1 MDPAKPE
8 ASILGGSGEDV
19 RHAPVVAVD
28 RDRCC
33 DTVLL
38 AGAARGVGQPL
49 QPQPHRCGCRR
60 RHDRHCPQP
69 AQPST
74 HHGGVLPRSGGII
87 ASSQIVGSHAS
98 GTWREAWQSDDLRL
112 GKGRPPPVIIRHDGC
127 TRRTGERRGCRWWKE
142 AIRAWGLYGFHKIAY
157 VEWGAPDN
165 ERVCV
170 CVHGLTRNGRD
181 FDALAAALHD
191 SYRLACPD
199 LPGRGRSHWLPV
211 PTEYRPPVYLNDMAA
226 LIARLDVDEV
236 DWVGTSL
243 GGLLGMTL
251 AAQPNSPIRKL
262 VLNDVGAFLAKGAL
276 QRIAGYVGTDPLFAD
291 LEALEAYLRD
301 IHKPFGPLTDAQ
313 WRHLAQH
320 SARPDPAGAGLRLH
334 YDPGLAA
341 AFKEGF
347 DQDVELWALW
357 DMISCPVLILRGEE
371 SDILAKDTAEEMLTR
386 GPQAELIEFAGVG
399 HAPMLMEPGQIE
411 AVRGWLL
418 R

>member
-1 MDPAKPE
+1 MSMVE
-8 ASILGGSGEDV
+8 RTYLSLGA
-19 RHAPVVAVD
+19 H
-28 RDRCC
+28 
-33 DTVLL
+33 
-38 AGAARGVGQPL
+38 
-49 QPQPHRCGCRR
+49 
-60 RHDRHCPQP
+60 
-69 AQPST
+69 
-74 HHGGVLPRSGGII
+74 
-87 ASSQIVGSHAS
+87 
-98 GTWREAWQSDDLRL
+98 
-112 GKGRPPPVIIRHDGC
+112 
-127 TRRTGERRGCRWWKE
+127 
-142 AIRAWGLYGFHKIAY
+142 GFHRIAY
-157 VEWGAPDN
+157 AEWGRPDN

-181 FDALAAALHD
+181 FDALAAALD
-191 SYRLACPD
+191 GTYRLACPD

-276 QRIAGYVGTDPLFAD
+276 QRIASYVGTDSLFAD
-291 LEALEAYLRD
+291 LAALEAYLRD
-301 IHKPFGPLTDAQ
+301 VHKPFGPLTDAQ

-320 SARPDPAGAGLRLH
+320 SARPDPAGGGLRLH
-334 YDPGLAA
+334 YDPGLAV

-347 DQDVELWALW
+347 DQDVDLWTLW
-357 DMISCPVLILRGEE
+357 DLISCPVLILRGAE
-371 SDILAKDTAEEMLTR
+371 SDILSEDTAREMLTR
-386 GPQAELIEFAGVG
+386 GPQAELIEFPGVG
-399 HAPMLMEPGQIE
+399 HAPMLMEQGQIE